1 MTDSNRP
8 PIIIPA
14 LILVIGVG
22 LLLVNFL
29 IIDGVDLVRYWPALL
44 VGVGLL
50 VLLRGDL
57 GLTWQ
62 AQTFGI
68 TRGNVQTAQLEAS
81 AGELDVKIQALQREA
96 RLIAGSYTARSRPVL
111 GVRGTHARLTMQRG
125 QTWLLSLADWEIGLA
140 QDLPWSLLVS
150 THLGEIDADLTG
162 VTLERAHFGT
172 GLGNIHLVAP
182 EFCREG
188 MQARSAFGDIT
199 IQVPH
204 DTEAVIR
211 IQSGR
216 LARLQVDETRYLMI
230 EPGVYAT
237 LGYQAVT
244 TPIPVILKTT
254 FGTIKLS

>member
-8 PIIIPA
+8 PIILPA
-14 LILVIGVG
+14 LLVVIGVG
-22 LLLVNFL
+22 LLLINFL
-29 IIDGVDLVRYWPALL
+29 IIEGVDLTRYWPVLL
-44 VGVGLL
+44 IGTGLL

-57 GLTWQ
+57 GLTAQ

-81 AGELDVKIQALQREA
+81 AGELDVKIQALQRES

-111 GVRGTHARLTMQRG
+111 AVRGTHARLTMQRG
-125 QTWLLSLADWEIGLA
+125 QTWLLSMADWEIGLA
-140 QDLPWSLLVS
+140 QDLPWGLLVS
-150 THLGEIDADLTG
+150 THLGEISADLTG

-172 GLGNIHLVAP
+172 GMGNIHLTAP
-182 EFCREG
+182 EFCRDG
-188 MQARSAFGDIT
+188 LQARSTFGDIT
-199 IQVPH
+199 LEVP
-204 DTEAVIR
+204 DNTEAVIT

-216 LARLQVDETRYLMI
+216 LARLQVDETRYLML

-244 TPIPVILKTT
+244 TPIPVILRTT
-254 FGTIKLS
+254 FGTVRLI